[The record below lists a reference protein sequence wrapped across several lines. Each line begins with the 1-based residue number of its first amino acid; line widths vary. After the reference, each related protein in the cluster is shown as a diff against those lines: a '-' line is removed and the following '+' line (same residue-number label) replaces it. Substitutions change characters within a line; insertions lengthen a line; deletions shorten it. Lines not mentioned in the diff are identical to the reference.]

1 MNLKQ
6 KNIMNYK
13 NIISLT
19 LLWLLFSC
27 FLAKAQSTCIFGCND
42 NAYTRSTTP
51 NTIEYDNMIS
61 TFHATMVKESN
72 GVVKIWGQGT
82 GNTTTASPTINPN
95 IAPPQIINTANY
107 AGLTGDVLRIAMG
120 SNSTNHQF
128 AVLTTTGLH
137 VWGVANVLVS
147 TTIKPSRTFGAVAI
161 GTSGVTGTK
170 ADGLPVGV
178 APTDVKMMFGSNGTL
193 AIVTCTGD
201 AWVLSKIGAKNGD
214 GTADTTTTNGDIWHR
229 VRKSATTTDFL
240 TNVVALRGNQNA
252 LFALTSDGKLFT
264 WGTSTYINNGASAN
278 RLYATEVALPAT
290 GFIPKM
296 IGMTLGNTY
305 YVLGTN
311 GNLYSMGANGS
322 KQLGIFS
329 TATTSDTWVQVRK
342 SAASTD
348 FLTNVT
354 WISPQEHDSSN
365 AAINI
370 LTTAGKLYAWG
381 SNSGLMI
388 GQTNTNGTYDPI
400 YMPGSITAGSPYNAA
415 KLNETD
421 VILAVETGGHTTI
434 AVRQCSTKFG
444 YVGHRVS
451 GSMGNNTTD
460 STNDP
465 EYNFG
470 DTVDLNICGAA
481 TKPVVASETVKL
493 CPTTTSYNLSTAN
506 VGTIPPGYT
515 LVWYT
520 TANRTPGTEVTN
532 TNSVPVGNY
541 YGFYLPPNGPCA
553 TPSYTLVNVS
563 NYTPAEAY
571 DNNCFCTKAGSAT
584 VGGQP
589 TKLGITNMSKL
600 SEWPEAVPNGF
611 MALES
616 KDKGF
621 VITRVA
627 NSGLISEPKKGMLVY
642 DIADACVKLY
652 NGTAWRCLKRSCND
666 Y

>member
-1 MNLKQ
+1 
-6 KNIMNYK
+6 MNYK
-13 NIISLT
+13 NITSLT
-19 LLWLLFSC
+19 MLCLVFSC
-27 FLAKAQSTCIFGCND
+27 FLAKAQNTCLFGCND

-61 TFHATMVKESN
+61 SFHATMVKESN

-82 GNTTTASPTINPN
+82 GGTAVGTTPTNPN
-95 IAPPQIINTANY
+95 IAPPQIVNSTNY
-107 AGLTGDVLRIAMG
+107 TGLTGDVLRIAMG

-128 AVLTTTGLH
+128 AVLTTTGLY
-137 VWGVANVLVS
+137 VWGVAGVLVS
-147 TTIKPSRTFGAVAI
+147 STIKTNRTFGPVAV
-161 GTSGVTGTK
+161 GTAGVAAVK
-170 ADGLPVGV
+170 LDGLPAGV
-178 APTDVKMMFGSNGTL
+178 SPTDVKMLFGSRGTL
-193 AIVTCTGD
+193 AIVTCAGD
-201 AWVLSKIGAKNGD
+201 AWVLSTIGIKNGD
-214 GTADTTTTNGDIWHR
+214 GTTDTPVTNGDVWHR
-229 VRKSATTTDFL
+229 VRKSASATDFL
-240 TNVVALRGNQNA
+240 TNVVAMRGNQNA
-252 LFALTSDGKLFT
+252 LFALTNDGKLFT
-264 WGTSTYINNGASAN
+264 WGTGTYINNGAAAN
-278 RLYATEVALPAT
+278 RLYATEIPPPVS
-290 GFIPKM
+290 GFTTKM
-296 IGMTLGNTY
+296 IGMTIGNTY
-305 YVLGTN
+305 YLLGTN

-322 KQLGIFS
+322 KQLGVFS
-329 TATTSDTWVQVRK
+329 AAVTSETWVQVRK
-342 SAASTD
+342 SAAATD

-370 LTTAGKLYAWG
+370 LTTTGKLYAWG

-388 GQTNTNGTYDPI
+388 GQPTTVANADPI
-400 YMPGSITAGSPYNAA
+400 FMPGSISASSPYNAA
-415 KLNETD
+415 KLNQTD

-460 STNDP
+460 SENDS

-470 DTVDLNICGAA
+470 DTVDLNVCGAA

-493 CPTTTSYNLSTAN
+493 CPTINAYNLSTAN
-506 VGTIPPGYT
+506 IGAIPPGYT

-520 TANRTPGTEVTN
+520 TANRAPGTEVTN

-541 YGFYLPPNGPCA
+541 YGFYLPPSGPCA

-571 DNNCFCTKAGSAT
+571 DNNCFCTKPGSAT
-584 VGGQP
+584 IGGQP
-589 TKLGITNMSKL
+589 TKLGITSMAKL
-600 SEWPEAVPNGF
+600 SNWPEAVPNGF

-616 KDKGF
+616 KNKGF

-627 NSGLISEPKKGMLVY
+627 NSGLITEPKKGMIVY
-642 DIADACVKLY
+642 DITDQCIKLY
-652 NGTAWRCLKRSCND
+652 NGTIWRCLKRSCND

>member
-13 NIISLT
+13 NVISFTILC
-19 LLWLLFSC
+19 LLFSC
-27 FLAKAQSTCIFGCND
+27 FLAKAQSNCIFGCND

-82 GNTTTASPTINPN
+82 GYTSTIGTTGPN
-95 IAPPQIINTANY
+95 IAPPQAITSATY
-107 AGLTGDVLRIAMG
+107 PGLTGTILRMASA
-120 SNSTNHQF
+120 SNSTAHQF
-128 AVLTTTGLH
+128 AVLTTTGLFI
-137 VWGVANVLVS
+137 WGNTNVLVN
-147 TTIKPSRTFGAVAI
+147 TTVKTNNVFGSVAV
-161 GTSGVTGTK
+161 GTSGIAGVK

-178 APTDVKMMFGSNGTL
+178 VPSDVKMMFGSRGTL

-201 AWVLSKIGAKNGD
+201 AWVLSIIGSKNGD
-214 GTADTTTTNGDIWHR
+214 GTSDSAATGSVWHR
-229 VRKSATTTDFL
+229 VLKSATATDFL
-240 TNVVALRGNQNA
+240 TNVVAIRGNQNA
-252 LFALTSDGKLFT
+252 LFALTNDGKLFT
-264 WGTSTYINNGASAN
+264 WGTGTYINNGASAN
-278 RLYATEVALPAT
+278 RLYATEVTLPVA

-296 IGMTLGNTY
+296 IGMTIGNTY

-322 KQLGIFS
+322 KQLGVFS
-329 TATTSDTWVQVRK
+329 AAANSETWVQVRK
-342 SAASTD
+342 SSAATD
-348 FLTNVT
+348 FLTNVV

-370 LTTAGKLYAWG
+370 LTTSGKLYAWG

-388 GQTNTNGTYDPI
+388 GQTNTNGTYDPV
-400 YMPGSITAGSPYNAA
+400 YMPGSIVVGSTYNAA

-481 TKPVVASETVKL
+481 TKPVVMSETVKL
-493 CPTTTSYNLSTAN
+493 CPTIATYNLSTAN

-541 YGFYLPPNGPCA
+541 YGFYLPPSGPCA

-571 DNNCFCTKAGSAT
+571 DNNCYCTKVGSAIA
-584 VGGQP
+584 GGQP

-600 SEWPEAVPNGF
+600 SAWPEAVPNGL

-627 NSGLISEPKKGMLVY
+627 NSGLITEPKKGMLVY